1 MALTNILLNSLRSWL
16 PKSHNYAMSNG
27 PEIANLNRLLN
38 EIKILSGS
46 ISILEKTKSEKSKSE
61 KTKSEKDKSLEATA
75 LDAINFRTREISKL
89 TMNLLAANLKPANF
103 AIDEVLL
110 ELTKSEPSS
119 KALQELL
126 EPQLETLRKWALS
139 EILTLSIP

>member
-16 PKSHNYAMSNG
+16 PKGHNYAMSNG

-89 TMNLLAANLKPANF
+89 TVDLLAANLKPANF

>member
-16 PKSHNYAMSNG
+16 PKGHNYAMSNG

-46 ISILEKTKSEKSKSE
+46 ISILEKAKSE

-89 TMNLLAANLKPANF
+89 TVDLLAANLKPANF

>member
-1 MALTNILLNSLRSWL
+1 MTD
-16 PKSHNYAMSNG
+16 G

-46 ISILEKTKSEKSKSE
+46 ILILEKAV
-61 KTKSEKDKSLEATA
+61 SEKDKSLEATA

-89 TMNLLAANLKPANF
+89 TVDLLAANLKPANF

>member
-1 MALTNILLNSLRSWL
+1 MTD
-16 PKSHNYAMSNG
+16 G

-46 ISILEKTKSEKSKSE
+46 ILILEKAV
-61 KTKSEKDKSLEATA
+61 SEKDKSLEATA

-110 ELTKSEPSS
+110 ELAKSEPSS
-119 KALQELL
+119 TAIQELL

>member
-1 MALTNILLNSLRSWL
+1 MTD
-16 PKSHNYAMSNG
+16 G

-46 ISILEKTKSEKSKSE
+46 ISILEKSKSEKSKSE
-61 KTKSEKDKSLEATA
+61 KDKILEATA

-89 TMNLLAANLKPANF
+89 TVNLLAANLKPTNF
-103 AIDEVLL
+103 SIDEVLL
-110 ELTKSEPSS
+110 ELAKSEPSS
-119 KALQELL
+119 KALQDLL
-126 EPQLETLRKWALS
+126 EPQLESLRKWALS

>member
-46 ISILEKTKSEKSKSE
+46 ISILEKSKSEKSKSE
-61 KTKSEKDKSLEATA
+61 KDKILEATA
-75 LDAINFRTREISKL
+75 LDAINFRIREISKL
-89 TMNLLAANLKPANF
+89 TINLLAANLKPANF

-139 EILTLSIP
+139 EILTLSIQ

>member
-1 MALTNILLNSLRSWL
+1 
-16 PKSHNYAMSNG
+16 MSNG
-27 PEIANLNRLLN
+27 PEIANLNRLIN

-46 ISILEKTKSEKSKSE
+46 ISILEKTKSEKTKSE

-103 AIDEVLL
+103 DIDEVLL
-110 ELTKSEPSS
+110 ELAKSEPSS
-119 KALQELL
+119 TAIQELL

>member
-1 MALTNILLNSLRSWL
+1 
-16 PKSHNYAMSNG
+16 MSNG
-27 PEIANLNRLLN
+27 PEIANLNRLIN

-46 ISILEKTKSEKSKSE
+46 ISILEKTKSE

-103 AIDEVLL
+103 DIDEVLL
-110 ELTKSEPSS
+110 ELAKSEPSS
-119 KALQELL
+119 TAIQELL
-126 EPQLETLRKWALS
+126 EPKLETLRKWALS

>member
-1 MALTNILLNSLRSWL
+1 MALANYLLNSLRSWL

-27 PEIANLNRLLN
+27 AEIANLNRLLN

-46 ISILEKTKSEKSKSE
+46 ISILEKSKSEKSKSE
-61 KTKSEKDKSLEATA
+61 KDKTLETTA

-89 TMNLLAANLKPANF
+89 TMNLLAANLKPTNF
-103 AIDEVLL
+103 SIDDVLL
-110 ELTKSEPSS
+110 ELAKSEPSS
-119 KALQELL
+119 ATLRKLL

-139 EILTLSIP
+139 EILTLSIQ

>member
-1 MALTNILLNSLRSWL
+1 M
-16 PKSHNYAMSNG
+16 
-27 PEIANLNRLLN
+27 
-38 EIKILSGS
+38 
-46 ISILEKTKSEKSKSE
+46 
-61 KTKSEKDKSLEATA
+61 
-75 LDAINFRTREISKL
+75 DAINFRTREISKL

-110 ELTKSEPSS
+110 ELAKSEPSS

>member
-1 MALTNILLNSLRSWL
+1 
-16 PKSHNYAMSNG
+16 MSNG

-89 TMNLLAANLKPANF
+89 TVDLLAANLKPANF

>member
-1 MALTNILLNSLRSWL
+1 MTD
-16 PKSHNYAMSNG
+16 G

-46 ISILEKTKSEKSKSE
+46 ILILEKAV
-61 KTKSEKDKSLEATA
+61 SEKDKSLEATA

-89 TMNLLAANLKPANF
+89 TMNLLAANLKPTNF
-103 AIDEVLL
+103 SVDDALL
-110 ELTKSEPSS
+110 ELAKSEPSS
-119 KALQELL
+119 IALQELL

>member
-1 MALTNILLNSLRSWL
+1 MTD
-16 PKSHNYAMSNG
+16 G

-46 ISILEKTKSEKSKSE
+46 ISILEKSKSEKSKSEKSKSEKSKSE

>member
-46 ISILEKTKSEKSKSE
+46 ISILEKSKSEKSKSE
-61 KTKSEKDKSLEATA
+61 KDKILEATA

>member
-1 MALTNILLNSLRSWL
+1 MTD
-16 PKSHNYAMSNG
+16 G

-46 ISILEKTKSEKSKSE
+46 ILILEKAV
-61 KTKSEKDKSLEATA
+61 SEKDKSLEATA

>member
-1 MALTNILLNSLRSWL
+1 MTD
-16 PKSHNYAMSNG
+16 G

-46 ISILEKTKSEKSKSE
+46 ILILEKAV
-61 KTKSEKDKSLEATA
+61 SEKDKSLEATA

-110 ELTKSEPSS
+110 ELAKSEPSS
-119 KALQELL
+119 TAIQELL

-139 EILTLSIP
+139 EILTLSIQ

>member
-1 MALTNILLNSLRSWL
+1 MTD
-16 PKSHNYAMSNG
+16 G

-46 ISILEKTKSEKSKSE
+46 ILILEKAV
-61 KTKSEKDKSLEATA
+61 SEKDKSLEATA

-110 ELTKSEPSS
+110 ELAKSEPSS
-119 KALQELL
+119 TGIQELL